1 MDAVTI
7 VLAITAIAGLYM
19 AWNIGANDV
28 ANAMGTSV
36 GSGALTLRQAIIVAA
51 TFELIGALTL
61 GRNVSET
68 IRGGIVQITSLDQST
83 LIIAAGMACCL
94 IAAAIW
100 LHVATSAGWP
110 VSTTHAIVGSV
121 AGFGLWAGGVDAVSW
136 ETLGAITLSWLASPL
151 LGAFFGFV
159 FFLWIRR
166 SVLSSSDPTT
176 TTRRLGPW
184 MTAFVIGV
192 AASAIVT
199 NQTLAAQLPIHPWAI
214 VGGVAA
220 CGWVLAFVLLR
231 SRLAGAELERLFGNL
246 QMVTAC
252 FVAFAHGSND
262 VANAVGPMAAV
273 FGVVQGSTIE
283 DNVVP
288 TNLLII
294 GAFGI
299 VLGLSTYGFKVMA
312 TIGREITEL
321 TPSRGFAAELAGATV
336 IVTASNLGLP
346 VSTTHTIVGAV
357 VGVGMARS
365 FGALNLGILRRILA
379 SWIVTV
385 PVCAL
390 LAAILVQIVSWV
402 L

>member
-36 GSGALTLRQAIIVAA
+36 GSGALTLRQAIVVAA

-68 IRGGIVQITSLDQST
+68 IRGGIVEITSLDQPA
-83 LIIAAGMACCL
+83 LIVAAGMACCL

-121 AGFGLWAGGVDAVSW
+121 AGFGLWAGGIDAVSW
-136 ETLGAITLSWLASPL
+136 DTLGAITLSWVASPL
-151 LGAFFGFV
+151 LGAFFGFLC
-159 FFLWIRR
+159 FLWIRR
-166 SVLSSSDPTT
+166 NVLRSSDPSAA
-176 TTRRLGPW
+176 TRRFGPA
-184 MTAFVIGV
+184 MTAFVTGI
-192 AASAIVT
+192 AASAIVF
-199 NQTLAAQLPIHPWAI
+199 NESVAAQLPFHPWA
-214 VGGVAA
+214 VAAGVAA
-220 CGWVLAFVLLR
+220 VGWLVAFVLLR

-246 QMVTAC
+246 QLVTAC

-273 FGVVQGSTIE
+273 FGIVQGSVIE
-283 DNVVP
+283 THVVP

-321 TPSRGFAAELAGATV
+321 TPSRGFAAELAAATV

-365 FGALNLGILRRILA
+365 FGALNLVILRRIIV

-390 LAAILVQIVSWV
+390 LAAVLVQIVSW
-402 L
+402 LL

>member
-51 TFELIGALTL
+51 IFELLGALTL

-68 IRGGIVQITSLDQST
+68 IGSGIVEVATLDQST
-83 LIIAAGMACCL
+83 LTIAAGMACCL

-100 LHVATSAGWP
+100 LHVATLSGWP
-110 VSTTHAIVGSV
+110 VSTTHAIVGGV
-121 AGFGLWAGGVDAVSW
+121 AGFGLWAGGSDAVSW
-136 ETLGAITLSWLASPL
+136 STLGQITLSWIASPVLGAL
-151 LGAFFGFV
+151 LGFF
-159 FFLWIRR
+159 FFLGIRR
-166 SVLSSSDPTT
+166 RVLRADNPTR

-184 MTAFVIGV
+184 MTAFVTGIAG
-192 AASAIVT
+192 SAIVSNET
-199 NQTLAAQLPIHPWAI
+199 IAAELPTHPWII
-214 VGGVAA
+214 VGAVAA
-220 CGWVLAFVLLR
+220 VGWVVAFALLR

-246 QMVTAC
+246 QLVTAC

-273 FGVVQGSTIE
+273 FGVVQGSFEATT
-283 DNVVP
+283 VP
-288 TNLLII
+288 TNLLVI

-365 FGALNLGILRRILA
+365 FGALNLTILRQIVL
-379 SWIVTV
+379 SWVVTV

-390 LAAILVQIVSWV
+390 LAAVLAQIVSW
-402 L
+402 LL

>member
-1 MDAVTI
+1 MDAFTI

-36 GSGALTLRQAIIVAA
+36 GSGALSLRQAIIVAA
-51 TFELIGALTL
+51 IFELLGALTL

-68 IRGGIVQITSLDQST
+68 IRSGIVEIASLEQSA
-83 LIIAAGMACCL
+83 LVIAAGMACCL
-94 IAAAIW
+94 IAAALW
-100 LHVATSAGWP
+100 LQFVTSAGWP
-110 VSTTHAIVGSV
+110 VSTTHAIVGAV

-136 ETLGAITLSWLASPL
+136 GTLGQITLGWLASPI
-151 LGAFFGFV
+151 LGALFGFG
-159 FFLWIRR
+159 FFVWIRR
-166 SVLSSSDPTT
+166 RVLSTSDPERTA
-176 TTRRLGPW
+176 RRHGPW
-184 MTAFVIGV
+184 MTAFVLGI
-192 AASAIVT
+192 AASAIVY
-199 NQTLAAQLPIHPWAI
+199 NPALADALPLAPHAIVVLAACA
-214 VGGVAA
+214 
-220 CGWVLAFVLLR
+220 GWITAFILLR
-231 SRLAGAELERLFGNL
+231 SRLATADLERLFGNL
-246 QMVTAC
+246 QLLTAC

-273 FGVVQGSTIE
+273 FGAVQGSLVETHM
-283 DNVVP
+283 VP
-288 TNLLII
+288 TNLLVI

-365 FGALNLGILRRILA
+365 FGALNLSILRRIVV
-379 SWIVTV
+379 SWVVTV

-390 LAAILVQIVSWV
+390 LAAVLVQIVSW
-402 L
+402 LL